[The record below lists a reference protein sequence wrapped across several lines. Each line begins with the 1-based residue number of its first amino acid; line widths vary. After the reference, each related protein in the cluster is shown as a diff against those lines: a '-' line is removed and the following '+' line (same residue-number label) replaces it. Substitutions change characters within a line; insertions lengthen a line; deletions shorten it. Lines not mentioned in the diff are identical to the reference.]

1 MYEPKLRLIYVLP
14 YYPDRIVHHA
24 IMNVLEP
31 IWDSLFIHDSYACRK
46 GKG

>member
-31 IWDSLFIHDSYACRK
+31 IWDSLFIYDSYACRK